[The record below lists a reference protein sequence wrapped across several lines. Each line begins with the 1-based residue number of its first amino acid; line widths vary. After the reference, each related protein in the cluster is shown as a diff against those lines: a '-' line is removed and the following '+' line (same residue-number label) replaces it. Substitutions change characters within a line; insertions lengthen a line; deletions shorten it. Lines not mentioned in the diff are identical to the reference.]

1 MAHNG
6 ADRQGPASG
15 KKQRPQKDACM
26 ARACT
31 KKKKRGH
38 RAAMIGEKKKATA
51 KVLRTFIFAH
61 RQRGRVVRLHLFYLV
76 TNESYA

>member
-15 KKQRPQKDACM
+15 KKQRPQKD
-26 ARACT
+26 ACT